1 MEAMVT
7 HSAGAVIASEV
18 VVRGA
23 SINEASSKFN
33 SLARQ
38 IFPLRPRRYTF
49 LGQSWD
55 LLSTWMM
62 DSRYDSDNLDRALQE
77 AFGPTRRLFDTTA
90 PLVSGIRVALT
101 ASQVTDGS
109 LCLFPNYRA
118 AGRSNMQSAHSILTS
133 NDEPLLWEVSVATLP
148 PHPTSFLCLPPTPL
162 FKVFLRILLTTN
174 TMQCAMQRGCPRVCI
189 HPTRQLGHI
198 KS

>member
-1 MEAMVT
+1 METMVT
-7 HSAGAVIASEV
+7 HYAGAVIASEV
-18 VVRGA
+18 VICGV

-33 SLARQ
+33 CLARQ

-55 LLSTWMM
+55 FLSTWMM

-118 AGRSNMQSAHSILTS
+118 AQRPNIQSAHSILTS
-133 NDEPLLWEVSVATLP
+133 NDEPLLWEVSVVTLLSHQP
-148 PHPTSFLCLPPTPL
+148 LCSVYLLP
-162 FKVFLRILLTTN
+162 FFS
-174 TMQCAMQRGCPRVCI
+174 
-189 HPTRQLGHI
+189 
-198 KS
+198 KSS